1 MKTLYIQITSSP
13 APKESEELTVLDCVQ
28 TGSFCNYLGFE
39 LADGIKMNDVLCYQY
54 IKPKNL
60 LLEFAAENKE
70 VYKSIIY
77 QWEAIQ
83 KELLNEIPVSEGSV
97 EVVMPQE
104 YIDWLC
110 KHICTDRYRDYWG
123 YACRQIG
130 DRLKDNNKVILSKQ
144 ELQEELVRPIVDKLK
159 FYLLEHKGKFD
170 RFVFSEN
177 GIRSS
182 SQIVEFFQ
190 EWDDRIVFY
199 RRLQWIEEME
209 NNAIKEKLR
218 CSDQEF
224 TVNGVSFS
232 MVYVK
237 AGSFYM
243 GSNVGSDEKPVHL
256 VRLTKDY
263 YIGRYPVT
271 QELWR
276 AVMGTDALCGFKG
289 DKLPVKTDCQVFT
302 QRLLAQSTVTQRFWW
317 AAVDAFH
324 IFKRD
329 KLPVENVSWDDCQV
343 FVRRLSELTGKNFRL
358 PTEAQWEFAA
368 RGGVKSKGFKYAGSD
383 NLDEVAWYDESS
395 GNRTHEVGTK
405 QPNEL
410 GIYDMS
416 GNVWEWCQDW
426 YSSTYPTANPEEDPQ
441 GSSSGSSRVKRG
453 GSWGQSAT
461 CCRPAI
467 RGCSTPGSR
476 SNSLGF
482 RLALFF

>member
-1 MKTLYIQITSSP
+1 MKTLYIQISSSP
-13 APKESEELTVLDCVQ
+13 MPKESAELTILDCVQ
-28 TGSFCNYLGFE
+28 AESFCNYLGFE

-60 LLEFAAENKE
+60 LLEFAAENLE
-70 VYKSIIY
+70 VYQSILY

-83 KELLNEIPVSEGSV
+83 KELLHGITESEASV
-97 EVVMPQE
+97 EVVMPHE

-144 ELQEELVRPIVDKLK
+144 ELQEELIRPIVNKLK
-159 FYLLEHKGKFD
+159 SYFLEHKGKFD

-177 GIRSS
+177 GIRSTS
-182 SQIVEFFQ
+182 KIVKFLQ
-190 EWDDRIVFY
+190 DWDEKVVFY
-199 RRLQWIEEME
+199 RWLQWMEEME
-209 NNAIKEKLR
+209 KDAVKEKLR
-218 CSDQEF
+218 CTDQEF
-224 TVNGVSFS
+224 TINGVSFS

-243 GSNVGSDEKPVHL
+243 GSNENSNEKPVHL
-256 VRLTKDY
+256 VSLTKDY

-276 AVMGTDALCGFKG
+276 AVMGTDALCSFKG
-289 DKLPVKTDCQVFT
+289 DKLPME
-302 QRLLAQSTVTQRFWW
+302 S
-317 AAVDAFH
+317 
-324 IFKRD
+324 
-329 KLPVENVSWDDCQV
+329 VSWDECQA

-368 RGGVKSKGFKYAGSD
+368 RGGVKSKGYKYAGSD
-383 NLDEVAWYDESS
+383 NLDEVAWYCSNS
-395 GNRTHEVGTK
+395 GSKTHEVGTK
-405 QPNEL
+405 LSNEL

-426 YSSTYPTANPEEDPQ
+426 YSTTYPTANPVEDPQ
-441 GSSSGSSRVKRG
+441 GSSSGAGRVYRG
-453 GSWGQSAT
+453 GGWNNSAA
-461 CCRPAI
+461 CCRSA
-467 RGCSTPGSR
+467 SR
-476 SNSLGF
+476 SYDAPSGRFNCLGF

>member
-28 TGSFCNYLGFE
+28 TESFCNYLGFE

-60 LLEFAAENKE
+60 LLEFAAENQE
-70 VYKSIIY
+70 VYQSILY

-83 KELLNEIPVSEGSV
+83 KKLLDDFPISEDSV
-97 EVVMPQE
+97 EMGMPQE
-104 YIDWLC
+104 YIEWLR
-110 KHICTDRYRDYWG
+110 KHTCTDRYRDYWG
-123 YACRQIG
+123 YTCRQIG
-130 DRLKDNNKVILSKQ
+130 DRLKENNKVKLSIE
-144 ELQEELVRPIVDKLK
+144 ELQEELIQPIVDRLK
-159 FYLLEHKGKFD
+159 SCIMENKGKFD
-170 RFVFSEN
+170 RFVFNEKN
-177 GIRSS
+177 IKSS
-182 SQIVEFFQ
+182 SRIAKLFH
-190 EWDDRIVFY
+190 EWDEKPVFY
-199 RRLQWIEEME
+199 RWFQWVTEITMKE
-209 NNAIKEKLR
+209 IKEKLR

-243 GSNVGSDEKPVHL
+243 GSNESSDEKPIHL
-256 VRLTKDY
+256 VSLTKDY

-276 AVMGTDALCGFKG
+276 AVMGTDALCAFKG
-289 DKLPVKTDCQVFT
+289 DKLPVET
-302 QRLLAQSTVTQRFWW
+302 
-317 AAVDAFH
+317 
-324 IFKRD
+324 
-329 KLPVENVSWDDCQV
+329 VSWDDCQV

-368 RGGVKSKGFKYAGSD
+368 RGGVKSKGYKYAGSN
-383 NLDEVAWYDESS
+383 NLDEVAWYDGNS

-405 QPNEL
+405 LPNEL

-426 YSSTYPTANPEEDPQ
+426 YSSTYPTANPVEDPQ
-441 GSSSGSSRVKRG
+441 GNSSGSYRAIRG
-453 GSWGQSAT
+453 GSWRSDAADCRSAD
-461 CCRPAI
+461 RN
-467 RGCSTPGSR
+467 GSTPGSR
-476 SNSLGF
+476 YNHLGL

>member
-1 MKTLYIQITSSP
+1 MKTLYIQINSSS
-13 APKESEELTVLDCVQ
+13 APEENAGLTVLDCVQ

-70 VYKSIIY
+70 VYQSIIY
-77 QWEAIQ
+77 QWETIQ

-130 DRLKDNNKVILSKQ
+130 NRLKDNNKVILSKQ
-144 ELQEELVRPIVDKLK
+144 ELQEELIRPIVDKLK
-159 FYLLEHKGKFD
+159 SYLLEHKGKFD

-190 EWDDRIVFY
+190 EWDGKVVFY
-199 RRLQWIEEME
+199 RWLQWIEEME
-209 NNAIKEKLR
+209 KNAINEKLR
-218 CSDQEF
+218 CSDQVF
-224 TVNGVSFS
+224 TINGVSFS

-243 GSNVGSDEKPVHL
+243 GSNVESDEKPVHL

-276 AVMGTDALCGFKG
+276 AVMGTDALCDFKG
-289 DKLPVKTDCQVFT
+289 DKLPVE
-302 QRLLAQSTVTQRFWW
+302 S
-317 AAVDAFH
+317 
-324 IFKRD
+324 
-329 KLPVENVSWDDCQV
+329 VSWDDCQV

-368 RGGVKSKGFKYAGSD
+368 RGGVKSKGYKYSGSD
-383 NLDEVAWYDESS
+383 NLDEVAWYYENS
-395 GNRTHEVGTK
+395 GSKTHKVGTK

-416 GNVWEWCQDW
+416 GNVREC
-426 YSSTYPTANPEEDPQ
+426 TGMVP
-441 GSSSGSSRVKRG
+441 
-453 GSWGQSAT
+453 
-461 CCRPAI
+461 
-467 RGCSTPGSR
+467 
-476 SNSLGF
+476 
-482 RLALFF
+482 RLV